1 MRKGLN
7 IELRLEGGEGVSHVD
22 IWGRNTPGRK
32 IARAKIDLW
41 LGSWSL
47 HQLPLE
53 SDQFSQWISATTS
66 FLQDVKSAKAQSL
79 TDLCSSRPPMC
90 IKEPRIVVSPQQRG
104 SSQDPTCVTF
114 QSCCLCPLDTETVPE
129 EVDIETVPEE
139 QGQDREEGREKRR
152 DAF

>member
-1 MRKGLN
+1 MLQDTYKACPLSDCPFAQPCLLGPLWGL
-7 IELRLEGGEGVSHVD
+7 GWSG
-22 IWGRNTPGRK
+22 
-32 IARAKIDLW
+32 DLW